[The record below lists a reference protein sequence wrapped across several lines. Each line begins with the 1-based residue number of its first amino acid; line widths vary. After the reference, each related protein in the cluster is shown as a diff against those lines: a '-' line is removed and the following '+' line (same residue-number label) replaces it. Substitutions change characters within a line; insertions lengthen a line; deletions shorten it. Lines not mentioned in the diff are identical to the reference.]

1 VITYSVSRWWLW
13 YQRVAL
19 TFTIGGGCVML
30 ALAAVDHAAAAV
42 WLLVMGLAWLAIGCL
57 GLRQYRGCAQ
67 QVSLDGTSVKF
78 SGPGSEVVVPMT
90 DVVEVRRAWG
100 DLNRLGPL
108 TVVIA
113 NQAPIRIAPRICGLF
128 DVFADLRRVNPDV
141 RLPEF

>member
-1 VITYSVSRWWLW
+1 
-13 YQRVAL
+13 
-19 TFTIGGGCVML
+19 ML
-30 ALAAVDHAAAAV
+30 ALAAVDHAAAAL

-78 SGPGSEVVVPMT
+78 SGPGSEVVIPMT

-113 NQAPIRIAPRICGLF
+113 NQDPIRLAPRIWGLF

>member
-1 VITYSVSRWWLW
+1 MATYSVSRAWLW
-13 YQRVAL
+13 SQRVAL
-19 TFTIGGGCVML
+19 TLTIGGGCVML

-67 QVSLDGTSVKF
+67 QVSLDGTTVKF
-78 SGPGSEVVVPMT
+78 SGPGSEVVVSIA

-100 DLNRLGPL
+100 DLNRVSPL

-113 NQAPIRIAPRICGLF
+113 NHTPIRIAPRIRGLF